1 MSECDFI
8 RFPFVV
14 LSWSILLE
22 ITIITVITIILD
34 KRLAVRI
41 FK

>member
-14 LSWSILLE
+14 FSWSILLE
-22 ITIITVITIILD
+22 IIIITNYYFGQEACSKGL
-34 KRLAVRI
+34 
-41 FK
+41 